1 MAGFQSL
8 ALHSVRHFSLAMATI
23 NLRKLKEEVLAN
35 NYPKLE
41 GEFQPPTRSIV
52 CKPTRSKPSVAANDD
67 QVSVI
72 AVPEK
77 QAVDEDSDFGDRA
90 SDSEWL
96 IHPEAAGS
104 EAGGSLLSGS
114 RQQALKQAAD
124 EAAEIRACVVRARQ
138 RNDMQVAELALHPE
152 ETVHTYMYISS
163 LMVSKSVLSLQE
175 MSDQGPL
182 HTNRTC
188 TFMTKGHCTDNHGY
202 WTLTNGVLE
211 AWFNYRW
218 ESGGD
223 SHMMLLH
230 PTRLYRMDDV
240 TWEGMDDKAGIIR
253 LVHVRS
259 RARHGHKWTYSK
271 PL

>member
-1 MAGFQSL
+1 MANVPSRSL
-8 ALHSVRHFSLAMATI
+8 KDL
-23 NLRKLKEEVLAN
+23 
-35 NYPKLE
+35 PKVE
-41 GEFQPPTRSIV
+41 GEFIRPWHKKGFQP
-52 CKPTRSKPSVAANDD
+52 PTRSKPSVAADDD

-77 QAVDEDSDFGDRA
+77 QAADEANEASDFGARA

-96 IHPEAAGS
+96 IHPVAAGS

-138 RNDMQVAELALHPE
+138 RNDMQFALLALHPE

-163 LMVSKSVLSLQE
+163 LMDSKSVLSLQE

-182 HTNRTC
+182 HTHRTC

-230 PTRLYRMDDV
+230 PTRLYRMDDD